1 MNYARN
7 KIINTESLL
16 EWFYNVPYPLL
27 FKNTIIVITGPMAIQ
42 NIYDY
47 PILPSVCLP
56 VSFFDRK

>member
-1 MNYARN
+1 
-7 KIINTESLL
+7 
-16 EWFYNVPYPLL
+16 
-27 FKNTIIVITGPMAIQ
+27 MAIQ